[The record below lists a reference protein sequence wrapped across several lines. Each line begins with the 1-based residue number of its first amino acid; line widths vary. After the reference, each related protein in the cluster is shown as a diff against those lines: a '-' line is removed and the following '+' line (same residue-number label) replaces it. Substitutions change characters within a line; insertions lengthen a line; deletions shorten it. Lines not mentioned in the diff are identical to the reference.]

1 MWNSCCILRNGSC
14 AFLDNLHTTYKVAT
28 FILPFS
34 DEETEASKAFL
45 RPGIYLQKSQ
55 YLTGNWDND
64 THGMSVHK
72 WYGSTELE
80 EFWQRSKCQVF
91 FTHCFPWKCNCEDSV
106 SPMFLCFWKVQAYVR
121 FSECQPFSFHKKM
134 PCSLEALPSSHLS
147 HTEFLESQRDP
158 AILAWRFL

>member
-34 DEETEASKAFL
+34 DEETEASNAFL

-106 SPMFLCFWKVQAYVR
+106 SPMSFVFLKSPGICQVFWV
-121 FSECQPFSFHKKM
+121 P
-134 PCSLEALPSSHLS
+134 ALLFPQENAMQFRSTTIFTS
-147 HTEFLESQRDP
+147 
-158 AILAWRFL
+158 